1 MSGST
6 RYRSGN
12 GSSKVRRSDID
23 FDTIGAA
30 RRAVTVGAATAPP
43 TVPQAM
49 MMPYSPFQNVTA
61 QAFVFAAPCMMMPV
75 SMPNMDMPISGPPPA
90 PQQPE
95 FCSKC
100 FMREMNDAAEEM
112 HRSRD
117 KLHLECAED
126 ALGMALAK
134 IKVAQ
139 DANSHL
145 QNELQTIMEEHS
157 SLEQHFK
164 KLGKLSMDADSE
176 HVAKAKAILARLGGK
191 CERIH
196 RKDGTLHDMSHAVVA
211 QHRKMAKL
219 LEAMQQRHNAA
230 RQTFETAKGHL
241 KRREQEAIDEKKNAL
256 RECAAQERRARQ
268 LTADLEEHQR
278 SITATQRENG
288 DLRGEL
294 LAAIDKNAQLNRKY
308 LRAKRN
314 ATTFFDEKK
323 QAINERE
330 DAIAARPMCSI
341 CFEKDTQL
349 MLNLPCGHVCTCKV
363 CASTTAPCA
372 ICRGEVTQLAP
383 AYFVSG

>member
-1 MSGST
+1 MG
-6 RYRSGN
+6 G
-12 GSSKVRRSDID
+12 
-23 FDTIGAA
+23 
-30 RRAVTVGAATAPP
+30 
-43 TVPQAM
+43 
-49 MMPYSPFQNVTA
+49 
-61 QAFVFAAPCMMMPV
+61 
-75 SMPNMDMPISGPPPA
+75 MPISGPPLA

-126 ALGMALAK
+126 ALGMALSK

-145 QNELQTIMEEHS
+145 QNELKTIMEEHS

-176 HVAKAKAILARLGGK
+176 HVSQAKAILARVGGK

-196 RKDGTLHDMSHAVVA
+196 RKDGSLHDMTHAAVA

-288 DLRGEL
+288 DLKDKLR
-294 LAAIDKNAQLNRKY
+294 AATDKNVQLERKY
-308 LRAKRN
+308 LRAKAN

-323 QAINERE
+323 KALSERE